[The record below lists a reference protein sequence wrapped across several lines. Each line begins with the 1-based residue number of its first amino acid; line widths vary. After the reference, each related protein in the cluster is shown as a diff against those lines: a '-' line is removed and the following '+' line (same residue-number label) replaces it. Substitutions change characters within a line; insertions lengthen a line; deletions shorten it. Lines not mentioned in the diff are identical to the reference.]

1 MNPRPSE
8 REYLAITMPN
18 ETLLQFKLRDS
29 LSYKRHGIKPN
40 ETVYHAF
47 YKTSCRVI

>member
-40 ETVYHAF
+40 ETLYHAF